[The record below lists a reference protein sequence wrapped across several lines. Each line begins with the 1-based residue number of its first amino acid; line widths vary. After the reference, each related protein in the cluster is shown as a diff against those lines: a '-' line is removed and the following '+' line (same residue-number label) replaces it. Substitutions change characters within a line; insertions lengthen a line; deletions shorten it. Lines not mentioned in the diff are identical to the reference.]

1 MLGHRG
7 RHLDRP
13 HGRDRFWTAP
23 VVDDCTA
30 GCTTLRLH
38 RESHENPEDTA
49 VAAEVIFWDAA
60 GQYFLQ
66 TFNGDVP
73 LDIIEALI
81 AEAKEKI
88 KYK

>member
-1 MLGHRG
+1 
-7 RHLDRP
+7 LDRP
-13 HGRDRFWTAP
+13 HGIDRFWTTP
-23 VVDDCTA
+23 PVDDVKA

-38 RESHENPEDTA
+38 RESRESPGNTV
-49 VAAEVIFWDAA
+49 VAAEIVFWDAA

-73 LDIIEALI
+73 LTIIEALI